1 MKRRSTDKSVASQ
14 KGNMTWNILTLIKEI
29 LGEVYEQFYA
39 STFQNLDEIENF
51 VVNVNE
57 EVEQKI
63 E

>member
-1 MKRRSTDKSVASQ
+1 
-14 KGNMTWNILTLIKEI
+14 MTWNILTLIKEI